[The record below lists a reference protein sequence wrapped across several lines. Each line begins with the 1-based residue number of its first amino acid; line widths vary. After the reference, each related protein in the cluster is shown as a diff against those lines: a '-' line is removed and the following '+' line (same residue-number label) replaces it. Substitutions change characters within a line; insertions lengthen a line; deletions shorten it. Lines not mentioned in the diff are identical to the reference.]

1 MYICSLT
8 LKMNVMKTKLL
19 LSAIFLFTALFLN
32 GQWIY
37 NNLPA
42 SRDRM
47 GVAVVG
53 TKAYFA
59 GGEDVNNNPVSTV
72 YVYDAFLEDWDPA
85 IQISLFLPRMHT
97 AGVACGNWILFAG
110 GSDMGTG
117 QVFSDVDMWNTAN
130 LQHLA
135 GELLVPRVFLS
146 AVSNGQ
152 KALFAG
158 GTNLTVSYD
167 VVDIYDAATG
177 DWSASN
183 LSLPRSDMGATVI
196 GDMAFFAGGYL
207 PESTTVTDVVD
218 IYHFSSGTWTTAT
231 LSQARGFLSAATV
244 GSKVVF
250 AGGTKADN
258 QPSDRVDIYDTL
270 TQTWD
275 TASLS
280 FPRSFFDPSGAYVC
294 QNKVYFPSG
303 GPMDLFNHQLY
314 ATTDV
319 IDIYNAS
326 DNTWSVEHQTHSLV
340 LYAAAGVEDHF
351 ILAGGWT
358 STGVFSSTVEIYHTN
373 DPSCHVGIN
382 PGPVSDGS
390 FRVYPNPTSGNLH
403 LEVPGSLSPNTLPVC
418 IYNMQGQLLVSQTLE
433 GGVRDL
439 KFTLSAGI
447 YLLKIIAED
456 KIYSELITV
465 Q

>member
-1 MYICSLT
+1 
-8 LKMNVMKTKLL
+8 MKTKLL
-19 LSAIFLFTALFLN
+19 LSVILLFPVLSSFS
-32 GQWIY
+32 QWSY
-37 NNLPA
+37 DNLPA
-42 SRDRM
+42 PRDRM
-47 GVAVVG
+47 GAAVAG
-53 TKAYFA
+53 TKVFFA
-59 GGEDVNNNPVSTV
+59 GGEDINNNPVSTV

-117 QVFSDVDMWNTAN
+117 QVFSDVDIWNTAT

-158 GTNLTVSYD
+158 GTNLIVSYD

-177 DWSASN
+177 DWSVSN
-183 LSLPRSDMGATVI
+183 LSVPRSDMGATVI
-196 GDMAFFAGGYL
+196 GDLAFFAGGYL
-207 PESTTVTDVVD
+207 PESTTVTGVVD
-218 IYHFSSGTWTTAT
+218 IYHFSSGMWTTAT
-231 LSQARGFLSAATV
+231 LSQARGFLTAATV
-244 GSKVVF
+244 GSKILF

-280 FPRSFFDPSGAYVC
+280 FPRAFFDPGGAYVC

-303 GPMDLFNHQLY
+303 GPMDLYNHQLY
-314 ATTDV
+314 ANTDV
-319 IDIYNAS
+319 IDIYDAS
-326 DNTWSVEHQTHSLV
+326 ENTWSVDHLTHSLV

-351 ILAGGWT
+351 LLAGGWT
-358 STGVFSSTVEIYHTN
+358 STGVYSNTVEIYHTN
-373 DPSCHVGIN
+373 DPGCHVGIN

-390 FRVYPNPTSGNLH
+390 FRVYPNPTSGNVH
-403 LEVPGSLSPNTLPVC
+403 LEVPGPASQNPMPVC
-418 IYNMQGQLLVSQTLE
+418 IYNMQGQLLVNQNLE
-433 GGVRDL
+433 GGAQDL
-439 KFTLSAGI
+439 KLTLPAGI

-456 KIYSELITV
+456 NIYSELITV
-465 Q
+465 K